1 MSDNSEKRIIE
12 IGGVKMEVDLR
23 YAKRIDELHVGDR
36 VKVLVKEYTS
46 YKVYPGTIV
55 GYEAFEKLPTIIVA
69 YFKKDYSNANIEFL
83 YFNSETKDVEIVKAM
98 DGDLL
103 GLDKAD
109 ALKQFDNEI
118 RKKNNE
124 LQDLLRKKQYF
135 LDNFGKYWADL
146 ELTIKSM
153 ENQLASE

>member
-1 MSDNSEKRIIE
+1 MSNSEKRIIE

-23 YAKRIDELHVGDR
+23 YAKRIDELRVGDR
-36 VKVLVKEYTS
+36 VKVLIKEYS
-46 YKVYPGTIV
+46 NYAVYPGTIV

-69 YFKKDYSNANIEFL
+69 YFKRDYASSNINFL
-83 YFNSETKDVEIVKAM
+83 YFNAETKDTEIVKAM

-118 RKKNNE
+118 RKKDNE
-124 LQDLLRKKQYF
+124 LKDMLRKKQYF
-135 LDNFGKYWADL
+135 LDNFDKYWADL
-146 ELTIKSM
+146 ELTMAQM
-153 ENQLASE
+153 EKQLDQP